1 MDDNI
6 LQRIKLYE
14 ISTALDFQKI
24 EKLKDHIIKLN
35 KDIDFLNKNQLTL
48 LRDIE
53 ELKNELIKLKKLI
66 N

>member
-24 EKLKDHIIKLN
+24 EKLKDHIIKLTR
-35 KDIDFLNKNQLTL
+35 DIDFLNKNQLTL
-48 LRDIE
+48 LREIE
-53 ELKNELIKLKKLI
+53 ELKNESIKLKK
-66 N
+66 

>member
-24 EKLKDHIIKLN
+24 EMLKDHIIKL
-35 KDIDFLNKNQLTL
+35 T
-48 LRDIE
+48 REIE

>member
-35 KDIDFLNKNQLTL
+35 KNQLTL
-48 LRDIE
+48 LREIE
-53 ELKNELIKLKKLI
+53 ELKNELIKLKK
-66 N
+66 